1 MADMS
6 VSGIASGINWDEMIT
21 KILNKA
27 KKPAL
32 VMVEKR
38 DTLSRKK
45 EYFEEFKIALQKLNS
60 ALSPLKLPST
70 YKAKGI
76 EIDRIDKSGSYKG
89 VLTATVNA
97 DAEVNVH
104 DLEVLKLAKSQVQRS
119 NSFSGTLG
127 AGGVF
132 SGPLNGL
139 NQSAFWIGIG
149 GRRLRIE
156 VHSDD
161 TLESLAKRI
170 NMTLKTQKPPFGVT
184 ASVVDKKLIL
194 KSDATGLGEDTR
206 KVSMT
211 RSSKAYDLLGD
222 TYIDPRALKDLVVKS
237 KKGDK
242 TWKRGVDFDIVAGNR
257 IRWRD
262 YEPQTVPA
270 GATYQVKYKAKSGDV
285 YTTGGATYGPSDIV
299 RGKGN
304 VDKDALPF
312 TPQVP
317 TNTSIKDK
325 NGVTYQYGTDFKI
338 EGKSVKWLGT
348 NRPDEGVA
356 YKVTYEP
363 AANEE
368 FTLNVK
374 RGVDDEITMGTTTY
388 EDFAKGKSVIKQG
401 DRTYVQGED
410 FDIVSDGG
418 SPAKAV
424 VRWRPEAAW
433 GAPGPG
439 TPYNLELT
447 KSDGTTQNFNVTR
460 TDKDKLTMSE
470 WGFTTATGTIEPT
483 ATYVYQDPPT
493 TFGTGTFSPSTI
505 SSTQTF
511 TLTWTQPSTPPV
523 PRTDPPGNGTGS
535 KPITPRYGDEY
546 TVEYKHEKNTF
557 TLSDDGTGILGALGL
572 DRKDEAHYTAAEDA
586 EMILNGEKVTRS
598 SNKIGPEYKNELLK
612 GVTMELKGLGHVS
625 MDISHDL
632 EASVKAIQA
641 FTEAYNDVMKWINVK
656 SSEKAVDETKKATL
670 PSNDFRMKWGLLFGN
685 SLLREAKGRMRRSVT
700 QTFSHTFKQR
710 KSRDPIYGTMEQ
722 NGLKGQSSLRITVG
736 ARTAEITVRPED
748 TLESIA
754 ARINDTS
761 QKGEASALH
770 YDPDGRK
777 YPTPF
782 AKASVSDGK
791 LVIDAGTDRQVQVS
805 GTPVLKALGMDYTY
819 TGLYQMGLKTTST
832 DHGKS
837 GELEFNSRDYMKAMT
852 KNSEEATDVMLAF
865 AKDMQTFADGM
876 LRSSAASGDSGK
888 GAAKGAVVRAI
899 DGIDTEI
906 KSINKYLNTFEQRL
920 QKKKET
926 LFKRFSEA
934 ERNLSKLMQQASWL
948 NNVTA
953 QLQGAGKSQQ

>member
-76 EIDRIDKSGSYKG
+76 EIERIDKSGSYKG

-119 NSFSGTLG
+119 NAFSDKISG
-127 AGGVF
+127 AFTGAL
-132 SGPLNGL
+132 SGA
-139 NQSAFWIGIG
+139 SEAHFWISIG

-156 VHSDD
+156 VHSED

-170 NMTLKTQKPPFGVT
+170 NTTLKTQRPPFGVT

-222 TYIDPRALKDLVVKS
+222 MYIDPGSLKDLVVKS
-237 KKGDK
+237 KDGKK
-242 TWKRGVDFDIVAGNR
+242 TWKRGVDFDITAGNQ

-262 YEPQTVPA
+262 YEPQTAPA

-348 NRPDEGVA
+348 NRPEEGVA

-374 RGVDDEITMGTTTY
+374 RGVEDEVTMGTTTY
-388 EDFAKGKSVIKQG
+388 EDFARGKSVIKQG
-401 DRTYVQGED
+401 GRTYVQGED
-410 FDIVSDGG
+410 FDVVSDGG

-424 VRWRPEAAW
+424 VRWRPEAGW
-433 GAPGPG
+433 NAPGPG
-439 TPYNLELT
+439 TTYDLELT
-447 KSDGTTQNFNVTR
+447 KADGTTQTFSVTR
-460 TDKDKLTMSE
+460 ANEDKLTMKE
-470 WGFTTATGTIEPT
+470 WGFTKATGTIDPT

-523 PRTDPPGNGTGS
+523 PRTDPPGNGAGS
-535 KPITPRYGDEY
+535 KLITPRSGDEY

-722 NGLKGQSSLRITVG
+722 NGLKGQSTLRITVG
-736 ARTAEITVRPED
+736 ARTADITINPED

-791 LVIDAGTDRQVQVS
+791 LVIDAGTERPVQVS

>member
-38 DTLSRKK
+38 DKLTRKK

-60 ALSPLKLPST
+60 TLSSLKLAST

-76 EIDRIDKSGSYKG
+76 EIERIDKSGSYKG
-89 VLTATVNA
+89 VLTATVNS

-119 NSFSGTLG
+119 NAFSDKISG
-127 AGGVF
+127 AFTGAL
-132 SGPLNGL
+132 SGA
-139 NQSAFWIGIG
+139 SEAHFWISIG

-156 VHSDD
+156 VHSND

-170 NMTLKTQKPPFGVT
+170 NTTLKTQKPPFGVT

-206 KVSMT
+206 KVSVT
-211 RSSKAYDLLGD
+211 RSGNVYDPLGD
-222 TYIDPRALKDLVVKS
+222 MYIDPKSLKDMVVKS
-237 KKGDK
+237 KKGNK
-242 TWKRGVDFDIVAGNR
+242 TWKLGVDFDIVAGNQ

-262 YEPQTVPA
+262 YEPQTAPA
-270 GATYQVKYKAKSGDV
+270 GATYQVKYKAAVGDE

-299 RGKGN
+299 RGKGD

-312 TPQVP
+312 TPQATLST
-317 TNTSIKDK
+317 TNISIKDK
-325 NGVTYQYGTDFKI
+325 NNVTYQYGTDFKI

-356 YKVTYEP
+356 YKVTYKP
-363 AANEE
+363 NANEE

-374 RGVDDEITMGTTTY
+374 RGVDDEVTGSAY
-388 EDFAKGKSVIKQG
+388 ADFAKGKSVIKQG
-401 DRTYVQGED
+401 GRTYVQGED

-424 VRWRPEAAW
+424 VRWRPEVAW
-433 GAPGPG
+433 SAPGPG

-447 KSDGTTQNFNVTR
+447 KADGTTQTFNVTR
-460 TDKDKLTMSE
+460 TGKDTLTMSE
-470 WGFTTATGTIEPT
+470 WGFTTATGTIDPT
-483 ATYVYQDPPT
+483 ATYAYQNPPT
-493 TFGTGTFSPSTI
+493 TFGAGAFSVSGSGGTFD
-505 SSTQTF
+505 
-511 TLTWTQPSTPPV
+511 LTWTQPSTPPV
-523 PRTDPPGNGTGS
+523 PRD
-535 KPITPRYGDEY
+535 TPKYGDEY

-557 TLSDDGTGILGALGL
+557 TLSDDGSGILSALGL

-598 SNKIGPEYKNELLK
+598 SNKIGPETKNELIK
-612 GVTMELKGLGHVS
+612 GVTLELKGRGHVS
-625 MDISHDL
+625 LDISHDL

-670 PSNDFRMKWGLLFGN
+670 PSDDFRRKWGLLFGN
-685 SLLREAKGRMRRSVT
+685 SLLREAKGRMRRTVT
-700 QTFSHTFKQR
+700 QTFNHTFKQR

-722 NGLKGQSSLRITVG
+722 NGLKGQSTLRITVG
-736 ARTAEITVRPED
+736 ARVAEITINPED

-754 ARINDTS
+754 AKINDTS
-761 QKGEASALH
+761 EKGEASALH
-770 YDPDGRK
+770 YDSDGRK

-791 LVIDAGTDRQVQVS
+791 LVIDAGTERQVQVS
-805 GTPVLKALGMDYTY
+805 GAPALKALGMDYTY
-819 TGLYQMGLKTTST
+819 TGLYQMGFKTTSR

-837 GELEFNSRDYMKAMT
+837 GELEFSSRDYMKAMK

-865 AKDMQTFADGM
+865 AKDMQKFADGM
-876 LRSSAASGDSGK
+876 LRSSAGSGNSGR
-888 GAAKGAVVRAI
+888 GAVKGAVVQEI
-899 DGIDTEI
+899 DGINTEI
-906 KSINKYLNTFEQRL
+906 KSINKYLSTFEQRL

-926 LFKRFSEA
+926 LFRRFSEA

-948 NNVTA
+948 NSVTA
-953 QLQGAGKSQQ
+953 QLDAAAKK

>member
-60 ALSPLKLPST
+60 TLSPLKLPST

-76 EIDRIDKSGSYKG
+76 EIERIDKSGSYKG

-119 NSFSGTLG
+119 NAFSDKLSG
-127 AGGVF
+127 AFTGAL
-132 SGPLNGL
+132 SGA
-139 NQSAFWIGIG
+139 SEAHFWISIG
-149 GRRLRIE
+149 GRRLRIK

-170 NMTLKTQKPPFGVT
+170 NTTLKTQKPPFGVT

-211 RSSKAYDLLGD
+211 RSSNAYDLLGD
-222 TYIDPRALKDLVVKS
+222 MYIDPRALKDVVVKS
-237 KKGDK
+237 KDGKK
-242 TWKRGVDFDIVAGNR
+242 TWKRGVDFDIAAGNQ

-262 YEPQTVPA
+262 YEPQTAPA
-270 GATYQVKYKAKSGDV
+270 GATYQVKYKAGASDV

-299 RGKGN
+299 RGKGD

-312 TPQVP
+312 APQATLTT
-317 TNTSIKDK
+317 TNISIEDK
-325 NGVTYQYGTDFKI
+325 NGVSYQYGTDFKI
-338 EGKSVKWLGT
+338 DGKSVKWLGT

-356 YKVTYEP
+356 YKVTYKP
-363 AANEE
+363 TLNEE

-374 RGVDDEITMGTTTY
+374 RAAEDEVAMGTTTY
-388 EDFAKGKSVIKQG
+388 EDFARGKSVIKQG

-410 FDIVSDGG
+410 FDIVNGGG

-433 GAPGPG
+433 SAPAPSSS
-439 TPYNLELT
+439 YSLELT
-447 KSDGTTQNFNVTR
+447 KADGTTQNFSVTR
-460 TDKDKLTMSE
+460 TGKDTLTMSE
-470 WGFTTATGTIEPT
+470 WGFTTANGTIDPT
-483 ATYVYQDPPT
+483 ATYTYQNPPT
-493 TFGTGTFSPSTI
+493 NFGTGAFSVSGSGGTFD
-505 SSTQTF
+505 
-511 TLTWTQPSTPPV
+511 LTWTQPSTPPV
-523 PRTDPPGNGTGS
+523 PRTDPPGNGAGS
-535 KPITPRYGDEY
+535 KPITPRSGDEY

-557 TLSDDGTGILGALGL
+557 TLSDDGTGILSALGL

-670 PSNDFRMKWGLLFGN
+670 PENDFRMKWGLLFGN

-700 QTFSHTFKQR
+700 QTFTHTFKQR

-722 NGLKGQSSLRITVG
+722 NGLKGQSTLRITVG
-736 ARTAEITVRPED
+736 ARTADITINPED

-761 QKGEASALH
+761 EKGEASALH

-791 LVIDAGTDRQVQVS
+791 LVIDAGTERPVQVS
-805 GTPVLKALGMDYTY
+805 GAPVLKALGMNYTY
-819 TGLYQMGLKTTST
+819 TGLYQMGFKTTST

-837 GELEFNSRDYMKAMT
+837 GELEFSSKDYMKAMT
-852 KNSEEATDVMLAF
+852 RNAEEATDVMLAF
-865 AKDMQTFADGM
+865 AKDMQTFTDGM

-906 KSINKYLNTFEQRL
+906 KSINKYLKTFEQRL

-926 LFKRFSEA
+926 LFKQFSEA

-948 NNVTA
+948 NSVTA
-953 QLQGAGKSQQ
+953 QLQGAGKNQQ

>member
-76 EIDRIDKSGSYKG
+76 EIERIDKSGSYKG

-119 NSFSGTLG
+119 N
-127 AGGVF
+127 VF
-132 SGPLNGL
+132 SDKLSGAFTGVLSGA
-139 NQSAFWIGIG
+139 SETYFWISIG
-149 GRRLRIE
+149 GRRLRIK

-170 NMTLKTQKPPFGVT
+170 NTTLKTQRPPFGVT

-222 TYIDPRALKDLVVKS
+222 MYIDPKSLKDMVVKS
-237 KKGDK
+237 KKGNK
-242 TWKRGVDFDIVAGNR
+242 TWKLGVDFDIVAGNQ

-338 EGKSVKWLGT
+338 EGKSVKWLGP

-356 YKVTYEP
+356 YKVTYKP

-374 RGVDDEITMGTTTY
+374 RGAEDKVTGSAY
-388 EDFAKGKSVIKQG
+388 ADFAKGKSVIKQG

-447 KSDGTTQNFNVTR
+447 KADGTTQTFNVTR

-470 WGFTTATGTIEPT
+470 CWNNF
-483 ATYVYQDPPT
+483 
-493 TFGTGTFSPSTI
+493 
-505 SSTQTF
+505 
-511 TLTWTQPSTPPV
+511 
-523 PRTDPPGNGTGS
+523 
-535 KPITPRYGDEY
+535 
-546 TVEYKHEKNTF
+546 
-557 TLSDDGTGILGALGL
+557 
-572 DRKDEAHYTAAEDA
+572 
-586 EMILNGEKVTRS
+586 
-598 SNKIGPEYKNELLK
+598 
-612 GVTMELKGLGHVS
+612 
-625 MDISHDL
+625 
-632 EASVKAIQA
+632 
-641 FTEAYNDVMKWINVK
+641 
-656 SSEKAVDETKKATL
+656 KK
-670 PSNDFRMKWGLLFGN
+670 
-685 SLLREAKGRMRRSVT
+685 
-700 QTFSHTFKQR
+700 
-710 KSRDPIYGTMEQ
+710 
-722 NGLKGQSSLRITVG
+722 
-736 ARTAEITVRPED
+736 
-748 TLESIA
+748 
-754 ARINDTS
+754 
-761 QKGEASALH
+761 
-770 YDPDGRK
+770 
-777 YPTPF
+777 
-782 AKASVSDGK
+782 
-791 LVIDAGTDRQVQVS
+791 
-805 GTPVLKALGMDYTY
+805 
-819 TGLYQMGLKTTST
+819 
-832 DHGKS
+832 
-837 GELEFNSRDYMKAMT
+837 
-852 KNSEEATDVMLAF
+852 
-865 AKDMQTFADGM
+865 
-876 LRSSAASGDSGK
+876 
-888 GAAKGAVVRAI
+888 
-899 DGIDTEI
+899 
-906 KSINKYLNTFEQRL
+906 
-920 QKKKET
+920 
-926 LFKRFSEA
+926 
-934 ERNLSKLMQQASWL
+934 
-948 NNVTA
+948 
-953 QLQGAGKSQQ
+953 

>member
-38 DTLSRKK
+38 DTLGRKK

-60 ALSPLKLPST
+60 ALSPLKLSST

-76 EIDRIDKSGSYKG
+76 EIERIDKSGSYKG

-119 NSFSGTLG
+119 NAFSDKLSG
-127 AGGVF
+127 AFTGVL
-132 SGPLNGL
+132 SGA
-139 NQSAFWIGIG
+139 SETYFWISIG

-156 VHSDD
+156 VHSED

-170 NMTLKTQKPPFGVT
+170 NTTLKTQRPPFGVT

-222 TYIDPRALKDLVVKS
+222 MYIDPRALKDLVVKS
-237 KKGDK
+237 KDGKK
-242 TWKRGVDFDIVAGNR
+242 TWKRGVDFDITAGNQ

-262 YEPQTVPA
+262 YEPQTAPA

-312 TPQVP
+312 TPQATLST
-317 TNTSIKDK
+317 TNISIEDK
-325 NGVTYQYGTDFKI
+325 NGVSYQYGTDFKI

-356 YKVTYEP
+356 YKVTYKP

-374 RGVDDEITMGTTTY
+374 RGVEDKIAMGTTTY

-401 DRTYVQGED
+401 GRTYVQGED
-410 FDIVSDGG
+410 FDVVSDGG

-424 VRWRPEAAW
+424 VRWRPEAGW
-433 GAPGPG
+433 NAPGPG
-439 TPYNLELT
+439 TTYDLELT
-447 KSDGTTQNFNVTR
+447 KADGTTQTFSVTR
-460 TDKDKLTMSE
+460 ANEDKLTMKE
-470 WGFTTATGTIEPT
+470 WGFTTATGTIDPT

-523 PRTDPPGNGTGS
+523 PRMKDG
-535 KPITPRYGDEY
+535 KPITPRSGDEY

-557 TLSDDGTGILGALGL
+557 TLSDDGTGILSALGL

-612 GVTMELKGLGHVS
+612 GVTMELKGRGHVS

-670 PSNDFRMKWGLLFGN
+670 PANDFRMKWGLLFGN

-722 NGLKGQSSLRITVG
+722 NGLKGQSTLRITVG

-761 QKGEASALH
+761 EKGEASALH

-791 LVIDAGTDRQVQVS
+791 LVIDAGTERPVQVS
-805 GTPVLKALGMDYTY
+805 GAPVLKALGMNYTY
-819 TGLYQMGLKTTST
+819 TGLYQMGFKTTSR

-837 GELEFNSRDYMKAMT
+837 GELEFSSKDYMKAMT
-852 KNSEEATDVMLAF
+852 KNAEEATDVMLAF

-876 LRSSAASGDSGK
+876 LRSSAASGGSGK

-906 KSINKYLNTFEQRL
+906 KSINKYLKTFEQRL

-953 QLQGAGKSQQ
+953 QLQGAGKNQQ

>member
-6 VSGIASGINWDEMIT
+6 VSGIASGINWDEMIA
-21 KILNKA
+21 KILDKA

-38 DTLSRKK
+38 DKLTRKQ
-45 EYFEEFKIALQKLNS
+45 EYFEEFQIALQKLNS

-70 YKAKGI
+70 YKAKGLEI
-76 EIDRIDKSGSYKG
+76 ERVDKSGSYKG
-89 VLTATVNA
+89 VLTATANA

-119 NSFSGTLG
+119 NAFTDKLSGAFTG
-127 AGGVF
+127 AL
-132 SGPLNGL
+132 SGA
-139 NQSAFWIGIG
+139 SEAHFWIGIG

-156 VHSDD
+156 VRSDD

-170 NMTLKTQKPPFGVT
+170 NTALKTQRPPFGVT
-184 ASVVDKKLIL
+184 ASVVDNKLIL
-194 KSDATGLGEDTR
+194 KSDATGLGKDTQ
-206 KVSMT
+206 KAAMT
-211 RSSKAYDLLGD
+211 RSGNAYDLLENMH
-222 TYIDPRALKDLVVKS
+222 IDSGSLKSGDLVVKS
-237 KKGDK
+237 KKGDR
-242 TWKRGVDFDIVAGNR
+242 TWKQGVDFDVVAGNQ

-270 GATYQVKYKAKSGDV
+270 GETYQVKYKAESGDV

-299 RGKGN
+299 RGKGD

-312 TPQVP
+312 TPRAALST
-317 TNTSIKDK
+317 TNISVQDR
-325 NGVTYQYGTDFKI
+325 NGVTYQYGTDFTI
-338 EGKSVKWLGT
+338 EGKSVKWLGMS
-348 NRPDEGVA
+348 RPGEGVA
-356 YKVTYEP
+356 YKVTYKP
-363 AANEE
+363 DANEE

-374 RGVDDEITMGTTTY
+374 RGA
-388 EDFAKGKSVIKQG
+388 EDVTGAAYADFVGGKSVIKQG
-401 DRTYVQGED
+401 GRTYVQSED

-439 TPYNLELT
+439 TNYDLELT
-447 KSDGTTQNFNVTR
+447 KADGTTQTFSNVERGKSDT
-460 TDKDKLTMSE
+460 LTLSE
-470 WGFTTATGTIEPT
+470 WGFTTAGGTISPT
-483 ATYVYQDPPT
+483 AAYVYQDPPT
-493 TFGTGTFSPSTI
+493 TFGAGSFGASANTGGK
-505 SSTQTF
+505 F

-523 PRTDPPGNGTGS
+523 PRMKDG
-535 KPITPRYGDEY
+535 KQITPGYGDEY
-546 TVEYKHEKNTF
+546 TVEYAHAKNTF
-557 TLSDDGTGILGALGL
+557 TLSDDGTGILSALGL
-572 DRKDEAHYTAAEDA
+572 DLKDEAHYTAAEDA

-598 SNKIGPEYKNELLK
+598 SNKIGPEYKNELIK
-612 GVTMELKGLGHVS
+612 GVTMELKGVGHVS

-670 PSNDFRMKWGLLFGN
+670 PANDFRMKWGLLFGN
-685 SLLREAKGRMRRSVT
+685 SLLRDAKSRMRRSVT
-700 QTFSHTFKQR
+700 QTYTHTFKQR

-722 NGLKGQSSLRITVG
+722 NGLKGQSTLRVTVG
-736 ARTAEITVRPED
+736 ARTADITVNPED

-761 QKGEASALH
+761 GSGEASALH

-791 LVIDAGTDRQVQVS
+791 LVIDAGTDRPVQVS
-805 GTPVLKALGMDYTY
+805 GTPALKALGMDYTY
-819 TGLYQMGLKTTST
+819 TGLYQMGFKTTST
-832 DHGKS
+832 DFGKS
-837 GELEFNSRDYMKAMT
+837 GELEFGSRDFMKAMT

-888 GAAKGAVVRAI
+888 GAAKGAVVREI
-899 DGIDTEI
+899 DGIKTEVN
-906 KSINKYLNTFEQRL
+906 SINKYLNTFEQRL

-926 LFKRFSEA
+926 LFKRFSDA

-948 NNVTA
+948 NSVTA
-953 QLQGAGKSQQ
+953 QLQGAGRNQQ

>member
-38 DTLSRKK
+38 DTLGRKK

-60 ALSPLKLPST
+60 ALSPLKLSST

-76 EIDRIDKSGSYKG
+76 EIERIDKSGSYKG

-119 NSFSGTLG
+119 NAFSDKLSG
-127 AGGVF
+127 AFTGVL
-132 SGPLNGL
+132 SGA
-139 NQSAFWIGIG
+139 SETYFWISIG

-156 VHSDD
+156 VHSED

-170 NMTLKTQKPPFGVT
+170 NTTLKTQRPPFGVT

-222 TYIDPRALKDLVVKS
+222 MYIDPRALKDLVVKS
-237 KKGDK
+237 KDGKK
-242 TWKRGVDFDIVAGNR
+242 TWKRGVDFDIVAGNQ

-262 YEPQTVPA
+262 YEPQTAPA

-312 TPQVP
+312 TPQATLST
-317 TNTSIKDK
+317 TNISIEDK
-325 NGVTYQYGTDFKI
+325 NGVSYQYGTDFKI

-348 NRPDEGVA
+348 NRPEEGVA
-356 YKVTYEP
+356 YKITYKP
-363 AANEE
+363 ADDEE

-374 RGVDDEITMGTTTY
+374 RGAEDKVTGSAY
-388 EDFAKGKSVIKQG
+388 ADFARGKSVIKQG
-401 DRTYVQGED
+401 GRTYVQGED
-410 FDIVSDGG
+410 FDVVSDGG

-424 VRWRPEAAW
+424 VRWRPEAGW
-433 GAPGPG
+433 NAPGPG
-439 TPYNLELT
+439 TTYDLELT
-447 KSDGTTQNFNVTR
+447 KADGTTQTFSVTR
-460 TDKDKLTMSE
+460 ANEDKLTMRE
-470 WGFTTATGTIEPT
+470 WGFTTATGTIDPT

-493 TFGTGTFSPSTI
+493 TFGGGTFAPSANTGGK
-505 SSTQTF
+505 F

-523 PRTDPPGNGTGS
+523 PRMKDG
-535 KPITPRYGDEY
+535 KPITPRSGDEY

-557 TLSDDGTGILGALGL
+557 TLSDDGTGILSALGL

-612 GVTMELKGLGHVS
+612 GVTMELKGRGHVS

-670 PSNDFRMKWGLLFGN
+670 PANDFRMKWGLLFGN

-722 NGLKGQSSLRITVG
+722 NGLKGQSTLRITVG

-761 QKGEASALH
+761 EKGEASALH

-791 LVIDAGTDRQVQVS
+791 LVIDAGTERPVQVS
-805 GTPVLKALGMDYTY
+805 GAPVLKALGMNYTY
-819 TGLYQMGLKTTST
+819 TGLYQMGFKTTSR

-837 GELEFNSRDYMKAMT
+837 GELEFSSKDYMKAMT
-852 KNSEEATDVMLAF
+852 KNAEEATDVMLAF

-876 LRSSAASGDSGK
+876 LRSSAASGGSGK

-906 KSINKYLNTFEQRL
+906 KSINKYLKTFEQRL

-953 QLQGAGKSQQ
+953 QLQGAGKNQQ

>member
-38 DTLSRKK
+38 DTLGRKK

-60 ALSPLKLPST
+60 TLSPLKLPST

-76 EIDRIDKSGSYKG
+76 EIERIDKSGSYKG

-119 NSFSGTLG
+119 NAFSDKISGAFTGTLSG
-127 AGGVF
+127 A
-132 SGPLNGL
+132 SE
-139 NQSAFWIGIG
+139 AHFWISIG

-170 NMTLKTQKPPFGVT
+170 NTTLKTQKPPFGVT

-222 TYIDPRALKDLVVKS
+222 MYIDPRALKDLVVKS
-237 KKGDK
+237 KDGKK
-242 TWKRGVDFDIVAGNR
+242 TWKRGVDFDIVAGNQ

-262 YEPQTVPA
+262 YEPQTAPA
-270 GATYQVKYKAKSGDV
+270 GATYQVKYKAAAGDV

-325 NGVTYQYGTDFKI
+325 NGVSYQYGTDFKI
-338 EGKSVKWLGT
+338 EGKSVKWLGP
-348 NRPDEGVA
+348 NRPEEGVA
-356 YKVTYEP
+356 YKVTYNP
-363 AANEE
+363 VDDEE

-374 RGVDDEITMGTTTY
+374 RGAEDEVTGSAY
-388 EDFAKGKSVIKQG
+388 ADFVGGKSVIKQG
-401 DRTYVQGED
+401 GRTYVQGED
-410 FDIVSDGG
+410 FDVVSDGG

-424 VRWRPEAAW
+424 VRWRPEAGW
-433 GAPGPG
+433 NAPGPG
-439 TPYNLELT
+439 TTYDLELT
-447 KSDGTTQNFNVTR
+447 KADGTTQTFSVTR
-460 TDKDKLTMSE
+460 ANEDKLTMKE
-470 WGFTTATGTIEPT
+470 WGFTMATGTIDPT

-493 TFGTGTFSPSTI
+493 TFGAGTFSVSKI
-505 SSTQTF
+505 GDVFHLS
-511 TLTWTQPSTPPV
+511 WAQPSTPPV
-523 PRTDPPGNGTGS
+523 LRMKDG
-535 KPITPRYGDEY
+535 KPITPRSGDEY

-557 TLSDDGTGILGALGL
+557 TLSDDGTGILSALGL

-670 PSNDFRMKWGLLFGN
+670 PENDFRMKWGLLFGN

-700 QTFSHTFKQR
+700 QTFTHTFKQR

-722 NGLKGQSSLRITVG
+722 NGLKGQSTLRITVG
-736 ARTAEITVRPED
+736 ARTADITINPED

-761 QKGEASALH
+761 EKGEASALH

-791 LVIDAGTDRQVQVS
+791 LVIDAGTERPVQVS
-805 GTPVLKALGMDYTY
+805 GAPVLKALGMNYTY
-819 TGLYQMGLKTTST
+819 TGLYQMGFKTTST

-852 KNSEEATDVMLAF
+852 RNAEEATDVMLAF
-865 AKDMQTFADGM
+865 AKDMQTFTDGM

-906 KSINKYLNTFEQRL
+906 KSINKYLKTFEQRL

-948 NNVTA
+948 NSVTA
-953 QLQGAGKSQQ
+953 QLQGAGKNQQ

>member
-76 EIDRIDKSGSYKG
+76 EIERIDKSGSYKG

-119 NSFSGTLG
+119 NAFSDKISGAFTGTLSG
-127 AGGVF
+127 A
-132 SGPLNGL
+132 SE
-139 NQSAFWIGIG
+139 AHFWISIG

-170 NMTLKTQKPPFGVT
+170 NTTLKTQRPPFGVT

-222 TYIDPRALKDLVVKS
+222 MYIDPRALKDLVVKS
-237 KKGDK
+237 KDGKK
-242 TWKRGVDFDIVAGNR
+242 TWKRGVDFDITAGNQ

-262 YEPQTVPA
+262 YEPQTAPA

-285 YTTGGATYGPSDIV
+285 YTTGGAAYGPSDIV

-348 NRPDEGVA
+348 NRPEEGVA
-356 YKVTYEP
+356 YKITYNP
-363 AANEE
+363 VDDEE

-374 RGVDDEITMGTTTY
+374 RGVEDEVTMGTTTY
-388 EDFAKGKSVIKQG
+388 EDFARGKSVIKQG
-401 DRTYVQGED
+401 GRTYVQGED
-410 FDIVSDGG
+410 FDVVSDGG

-424 VRWRPEAAW
+424 VRWRPEAGW
-433 GAPGPG
+433 NAPGPG
-439 TPYNLELT
+439 TTYDLELT
-447 KSDGTTQNFNVTR
+447 KADGTTQTFSVTR
-460 TDKDKLTMSE
+460 ANEDKLTMKE
-470 WGFTTATGTIEPT
+470 WGFTTATGTIDPT

-511 TLTWTQPSTPPV
+511 TLTWTQPSAPPV
-523 PRTDPPGNGTGS
+523 PRMKDG
-535 KPITPRYGDEY
+535 KPITPRSGDEY

-557 TLSDDGTGILGALGL
+557 TLSDDGTGILSALGL
-572 DRKDEAHYTAAEDA
+572 DLKDEAHYTAAEDA

-761 QKGEASALH
+761 EKGEASALH

-791 LVIDAGTDRQVQVS
+791 LVIDAGTERPVQVS
-805 GTPVLKALGMDYTY
+805 GAPVLKALGMDYTY
-819 TGLYQMGLKTTST
+819 TGLYQMGFKTTSR

-837 GELEFNSRDYMKAMT
+837 GELEFSSKDYMKAMT
-852 KNSEEATDVMLAF
+852 KNAEEATDVMLAF

>member
-6 VSGIASGINWDEMIT
+6 VSGIASGINWDEMIA
-21 KILNKA
+21 KILDKA

-38 DTLSRKK
+38 DKLTRKQ
-45 EYFEEFKIALQKLNS
+45 EYFEEFQIALQKLNS

-70 YKAKGI
+70 YKAKGLEI
-76 EIDRIDKSGSYKG
+76 ERVDKSGSYKG
-89 VLTATVNA
+89 VLTATANA

-119 NSFSGTLG
+119 NAFTDKLSGAFTG
-127 AGGVF
+127 AL
-132 SGPLNGL
+132 SGA
-139 NQSAFWIGIG
+139 SEAHFWIGIG

-156 VHSDD
+156 VRSDD

-170 NMTLKTQKPPFGVT
+170 NTALKTQRPPFGVT
-184 ASVVDKKLIL
+184 ASVVDNKLIL
-194 KSDATGLGEDTR
+194 KSDATGLGKDTQ
-206 KVSMT
+206 KAAMT
-211 RSSKAYDLLGD
+211 RSGNAYDLLENMH
-222 TYIDPRALKDLVVKS
+222 IDSGSLKSGDLVVKS
-237 KKGDK
+237 KKGDR
-242 TWKRGVDFDIVAGNR
+242 TWKQGVDFDVVAGNQ

-270 GATYQVKYKAKSGDV
+270 GETYQVKYKAKSGDV

-299 RGKGN
+299 RGKGD

-312 TPQVP
+312 TPRAVLST
-317 TNTSIKDK
+317 TNISVQDR
-325 NGVTYQYGTDFKI
+325 NGVTYQYGTDFTI
-338 EGKSVKWLGT
+338 EGKSVKWLGM
-348 NRPDEGVA
+348 NRPGEGVA
-356 YKVTYEP
+356 YKVTYKP
-363 AANEE
+363 ATNEE

-374 RGVDDEITMGTTTY
+374 RGA
-388 EDFAKGKSVIKQG
+388 EDVTGSAYADFVGGKSVIKQG
-401 DRTYVQGED
+401 GRTYVQGED

-439 TPYNLELT
+439 TNYDLELT
-447 KSDGTTQNFNVTR
+447 KADGTTQTFSNVERGKSDT
-460 TDKDKLTMSE
+460 LTMSE
-470 WGFTTATGTIEPT
+470 WGFTTAGGTIDPT
-483 ATYVYQDPPT
+483 AAYVYQAPPT
-493 TFGTGTFSPSTI
+493 AFGASANTGGK
-505 SSTQTF
+505 F

-523 PRTDPPGNGTGS
+523 PRMKDG
-535 KPITPRYGDEY
+535 KQITPGYGDEY
-546 TVEYKHEKNTF
+546 TVEYAHAKNTF
-557 TLSDDGTGILGALGL
+557 TLSDDGTGILSALGL
-572 DRKDEAHYTAAEDA
+572 DLKDEAHYTAAEDA

-598 SNKIGPEYKNELLK
+598 SNKIGPEYKNELIK
-612 GVTMELKGLGHVS
+612 GVTMELKGVGHVS

-685 SLLREAKGRMRRSVT
+685 SLLRDAKSRMRRSVT
-700 QTFSHTFKQR
+700 QTYTHTFKQR

-722 NGLKGQSSLRITVG
+722 NGLKGQSTLRVTVG
-736 ARTAEITVRPED
+736 ARTADITVNPED
-748 TLESIA
+748 TLEFIA

-761 QKGEASALH
+761 GSGEASALH

-791 LVIDAGTDRQVQVS
+791 LVIDAGTDRPVQVS
-805 GTPVLKALGMDYTY
+805 GTSALKALGMDYTY
-819 TGLYQMGLKTTST
+819 TGLYQMGFKTTST
-832 DHGKS
+832 DFGKS
-837 GELEFNSRDYMKAMT
+837 GELEFSSRDFMKAMT

-888 GAAKGAVVRAI
+888 GAAKGAVVREI
-899 DGIDTEI
+899 DGIKTEVN
-906 KSINKYLNTFEQRL
+906 SINKYLNTFEQRL

-926 LFKRFSEA
+926 LFKRFSDA

-948 NNVTA
+948 NSVTA
-953 QLQGAGKSQQ
+953 QLQGAGRNQQ

>member
-6 VSGIASGINWDEMIT
+6 VSGIASGINWDEMIA
-21 KILNKA
+21 KILDKA

-38 DTLSRKK
+38 DKLTRKQ
-45 EYFEEFKIALQKLNS
+45 EYFEEFQIALQKLNS

-70 YKAKGI
+70 YKAKGLEI
-76 EIDRIDKSGSYKG
+76 ERIDKSGSYKG
-89 VLTATVNA
+89 VLTATANA

-119 NSFSGTLG
+119 NNFTDKLSGAFTG
-127 AGGVF
+127 AL
-132 SGPLNGL
+132 SGA
-139 NQSAFWIGIG
+139 SEAHFWIGIG

-156 VHSDD
+156 VRSDD

-170 NMTLKTQKPPFGVT
+170 NTALKTQRPPFGVT
-184 ASVVDKKLIL
+184 ASVVDNKLIL
-194 KSDATGLGEDTR
+194 KSDATGLGKDTQ
-206 KVSMT
+206 KAAMT
-211 RSSKAYDLLGD
+211 RSGNAYDLLENMH
-222 TYIDPRALKDLVVKS
+222 IDSGSLKSGDLVVKS
-237 KKGDK
+237 KKGDR
-242 TWKRGVDFDIVAGNR
+242 TWKQGVDFDVVAGNQ

-270 GATYQVKYKAKSGDV
+270 GETYQVKYKAAAGDV

-299 RGKGN
+299 RGKGD

-312 TPQVP
+312 APRAALST
-317 TNTSIKDK
+317 TNISVQDR
-325 NGVTYQYGTDFKI
+325 NGVTYQYGTDFTI
-338 EGKSVKWLGT
+338 EGKSVKWLGM
-348 NRPDEGVA
+348 NRPGEGVA
-356 YKVTYEP
+356 YKVTYKP
-363 AANEE
+363 VANEE

-374 RGVDDEITMGTTTY
+374 RGA
-388 EDFAKGKSVIKQG
+388 EDVTGADYADFVGGKSVIKQG
-401 DRTYVQGED
+401 GRTYVQGED

-433 GAPGPG
+433 GAPAPG
-439 TPYNLELT
+439 TNYDLELT
-447 KSDGTTQNFNVTR
+447 KADGTTQTFSNVERGKSDT
-460 TDKDKLTMSE
+460 LTMSE
-470 WGFTTATGTIEPT
+470 WGFTTAGGTIDPT
-483 ATYVYQDPPT
+483 AAYVYQAPPT
-493 TFGTGTFSPSTI
+493 AFGGGTFVPSANTGGK
-505 SSTQTF
+505 F
-511 TLTWTQPSTPPV
+511 TLTWTQPATPPV
-523 PRTDPPGNGTGS
+523 LRMKDG
-535 KPITPRYGDEY
+535 KQITPGYGDEY
-546 TVEYKHEKNTF
+546 TVEYAHAKNTF
-557 TLSDDGTGILGALGL
+557 TLSDDGTGILSALGL
-572 DRKDEAHYTAAEDA
+572 DLKDEAHYTAAEDA

-598 SNKIGPEYKNELLK
+598 SNKIGPEYKNELIK
-612 GVTMELKGLGHVS
+612 GVTMELKGVGHVS

-670 PSNDFRMKWGLLFGN
+670 PANDFRMKWGLLFGN
-685 SLLREAKGRMRRSVT
+685 SLLRDAKSRMRRSVT
-700 QTFSHTFKQR
+700 QTYTHTFKQR

-722 NGLKGQSSLRITVG
+722 NGLKGQSTLRVTVG
-736 ARTAEITVRPED
+736 ARTADITVNPED

-761 QKGEASALH
+761 GSGEASALH

-791 LVIDAGTDRQVQVS
+791 LVIDAGTDRPVQVS
-805 GTPVLKALGMDYTY
+805 GTPALKALGMDYTY
-819 TGLYQMGLKTTST
+819 TGLYQMGFKTTST
-832 DHGKS
+832 DFGKS
-837 GELEFNSRDYMKAMT
+837 GELEFSSRDFMKAMT

-888 GAAKGAVVRAI
+888 GAAKGAVVREI
-899 DGIDTEI
+899 DGIKTEVN
-906 KSINKYLNTFEQRL
+906 SINKYLNTFEQRL

-926 LFKRFSEA
+926 LFKRFSDA

-948 NNVTA
+948 NSVTA
-953 QLQGAGKSQQ
+953 QLQGAGRNQQ

>member
-38 DTLSRKK
+38 DTLGRKK

-60 ALSPLKLPST
+60 TLSPLKLPST

-76 EIDRIDKSGSYKG
+76 EIERIDKSGSYKG

-119 NSFSGTLG
+119 NAFSDKLSG
-127 AGGVF
+127 AFTGAL
-132 SGPLNGL
+132 SGA
-139 NQSAFWIGIG
+139 SEAHFWISIG
-149 GRRLRIE
+149 GRRLRIK

-170 NMTLKTQKPPFGVT
+170 NTTLKTQKPPFGVT

-222 TYIDPRALKDLVVKS
+222 MYIDPGSLKDLVVKS
-237 KKGDK
+237 KDGKK
-242 TWKRGVDFDIVAGNR
+242 TWKRGVDFDITAGNQ

-262 YEPQTVPA
+262 YEPQTAPA

-348 NRPDEGVA
+348 NRPEEGVA

-374 RGVDDEITMGTTTY
+374 RGVEDEVTMGTTTY
-388 EDFAKGKSVIKQG
+388 EDFARGKSVIKQG
-401 DRTYVQGED
+401 GRTYVQGED
-410 FDIVSDGG
+410 FDVVSDGG

-424 VRWRPEAAW
+424 VRWRPEAGW
-433 GAPGPG
+433 NAPGPG
-439 TPYNLELT
+439 TTYDLELT
-447 KSDGTTQNFNVTR
+447 KADGTTQTFSVTR
-460 TDKDKLTMSE
+460 ANEDKLTMKE
-470 WGFTTATGTIEPT
+470 WGFTKATGTIDPT

-523 PRTDPPGNGTGS
+523 PRTDPPGNGAGS
-535 KPITPRYGDEY
+535 KLITPRSGDEY

-722 NGLKGQSSLRITVG
+722 NGLKGQSTLRITVG
-736 ARTAEITVRPED
+736 ARTADITVRPDD

-791 LVIDAGTDRQVQVS
+791 LVIDAGTERPVQVS

-837 GELEFNSRDYMKAMT
+837 GELEFSSRDYMKAMT

-876 LRSSAASGDSGK
+876 LRSSAASGGSGK

-906 KSINKYLNTFEQRL
+906 KSINKYLKTFEQRL

-926 LFKRFSEA
+926 LFKQFSEA

-948 NNVTA
+948 NSVTA
-953 QLQGAGKSQQ
+953 QLDAAAKK

>member
-38 DTLSRKK
+38 DTLGRKK

-60 ALSPLKLPST
+60 TLSPLKLPST

-76 EIDRIDKSGSYKG
+76 EIERIDKSGSYKG

-119 NSFSGTLG
+119 NAFSDKISGAFTGTLSG
-127 AGGVF
+127 A
-132 SGPLNGL
+132 SE
-139 NQSAFWIGIG
+139 AHFWISIG

-170 NMTLKTQKPPFGVT
+170 NTTLKTQRPPFGVT

-222 TYIDPRALKDLVVKS
+222 MYIDPRALKDLVVKS
-237 KKGDK
+237 KDGKK
-242 TWKRGVDFDIVAGNR
+242 TWKRGVDFDIVAGNQ

-270 GATYQVKYKAKSGDV
+270 GATYQVKYKAAAGDE

-348 NRPDEGVA
+348 NRPEEGVA
-356 YKVTYEP
+356 YKITYNP
-363 AANEE
+363 VDNEE

-374 RGVDDEITMGTTTY
+374 RGVEDEVTMGTATY

-401 DRTYVQGED
+401 GRTYVQGED
-410 FDIVSDGG
+410 FDVVSGG
-418 SPAKAV
+418 SSPAKAV
-424 VRWRPEAAW
+424 VRWRPEAGW
-433 GAPGPG
+433 SAPGPG
-439 TPYNLELT
+439 TSYNLELT
-447 KSDGTTQNFNVTR
+447 KADGTTQTFNVTR
-460 TDKDKLTMSE
+460 TDGDKLTMSE
-470 WGFTTATGTIEPT
+470 WGFTITTTPPVGTISPT
-483 ATYVYQDPPT
+483 ATYAYQDPPT
-493 TFGTGTFSPSTI
+493 AFGAGTFSVSKI
-505 SSTQTF
+505 GDVFHLS
-511 TLTWTQPSTPPV
+511 WAQPSTPPV
-523 PRTDPPGNGTGS
+523 PRMKDG
-535 KPITPRYGDEY
+535 KPITPRSGDEY

-557 TLSDDGTGILGALGL
+557 TLSDDGTGILRALGL
-572 DRKDEAHYTAAEDA
+572 DLKDEAHYTAAEDA

-641 FTEAYNDVMKWINVK
+641 FTTAYNDVMKWINVK

-736 ARTAEITVRPED
+736 ARTADITVRPDD

-791 LVIDAGTDRQVQVS
+791 LVIDAGTERPVQVS

-852 KNSEEATDVMLAF
+852 RNAEEATDVMLAF

-948 NNVTA
+948 NSVTA
-953 QLQGAGKSQQ
+953 QLDAAAKK

>member
-76 EIDRIDKSGSYKG
+76 EIERIDKSGSYKG

-119 NSFSGTLG
+119 NAFSDKISG
-127 AGGVF
+127 AFTGAL
-132 SGPLNGL
+132 SGA
-139 NQSAFWIGIG
+139 SEAHFWISIG

-156 VHSDD
+156 VHSED

-170 NMTLKTQKPPFGVT
+170 NTTLKTQRPPFGVT

-222 TYIDPRALKDLVVKS
+222 MYIDPRALKDLVVKS
-237 KKGDK
+237 KDGKK
-242 TWKRGVDFDIVAGNR
+242 TWKRGVDFDIVAGNQ

-262 YEPQTVPA
+262 YEPQTAPA

-348 NRPDEGVA
+348 NRPEEGVA
-356 YKVTYEP
+356 YKITYNP
-363 AANEE
+363 VDDEE

-374 RGVDDEITMGTTTY
+374 RGVEDEVTMGTTTY
-388 EDFAKGKSVIKQG
+388 EDFARGKSVIKQG
-401 DRTYVQGED
+401 GRTYVQGED
-410 FDIVSDGG
+410 FDVVSDGG
-418 SPAKAV
+418 SPARAV
-424 VRWRPEAAW
+424 VRWRPEAGW
-433 GAPGPG
+433 SAPGPG
-439 TPYNLELT
+439 TSYNLELT
-447 KSDGTTQNFNVTR
+447 KADGTTQTFNVTR
-460 TDKDKLTMSE
+460 TDGDKLTMSE
-470 WGFTTATGTIEPT
+470 WGFTRAEGTINSTAAYAYQNPT
-483 ATYVYQDPPT
+483 T
-493 TFGTGTFSPSTI
+493 TFGAGTFAPSANTGG
-505 SSTQTF
+505 QF

-523 PRTDPPGNGTGS
+523 PRTDPPGNGAGS
-535 KPITPRYGDEY
+535 KLITPRSGDEY

-557 TLSDDGTGILGALGL
+557 TLSDDGTGILSALGL
-572 DRKDEAHYTAAEDA
+572 DLKDEAHYTAAEDA

-612 GVTMELKGLGHVS
+612 GVTMELKGRGHVS

-641 FTEAYNDVMKWINVK
+641 FTTAYNDVMKWINVK

-670 PSNDFRMKWGLLFGN
+670 PANDFRMKWGLLFGN

>member
-76 EIDRIDKSGSYKG
+76 EIERIDKSGSYKG

-119 NSFSGTLG
+119 NAFSDKISG
-127 AGGVF
+127 AFTGAL
-132 SGPLNGL
+132 SGA
-139 NQSAFWIGIG
+139 SEAHFWISIG

-156 VHSDD
+156 VHSED

-170 NMTLKTQKPPFGVT
+170 NTTLKTQRPPFGVT

-222 TYIDPRALKDLVVKS
+222 MYIDPRALKDLVVKS
-237 KKGDK
+237 KDGKK
-242 TWKRGVDFDIVAGNR
+242 TWKRGVDFDITAGNQ

-262 YEPQTVPA
+262 YEPQTAPA

-348 NRPDEGVA
+348 NRPEEGVA
-356 YKVTYEP
+356 YKITYNP
-363 AANEE
+363 VDDEE

-374 RGVDDEITMGTTTY
+374 RGVEDEVTMGTTTY
-388 EDFAKGKSVIKQG
+388 EDFARGKSVIKQG
-401 DRTYVQGED
+401 GRTYVQGED
-410 FDIVSDGG
+410 FDVVSDGG

-424 VRWRPEAAW
+424 VRWRPEAGW
-433 GAPGPG
+433 NAPGPG
-439 TPYNLELT
+439 TTYDLELT
-447 KSDGTTQNFNVTR
+447 KADGTTQTFSVTR
-460 TDKDKLTMSE
+460 ANEDKLTMKE
-470 WGFTTATGTIEPT
+470 WGFTKATGTIDPT

-535 KPITPRYGDEY
+535 KLVTPRSGDEY

-557 TLSDDGTGILGALGL
+557 TLSDDGTGILSALGL
-572 DRKDEAHYTAAEDA
+572 DLKDEAHYTAAEDA

-761 QKGEASALH
+761 EKGEASALH

-791 LVIDAGTDRQVQVS
+791 LVIDAGTERPVQVS
-805 GTPVLKALGMDYTY
+805 GAPVLKALGMDYTY
-819 TGLYQMGLKTTST
+819 TGLYQMGFKTTSR

-837 GELEFNSRDYMKAMT
+837 GELEFSSKDYMKAMT
-852 KNSEEATDVMLAF
+852 KNAEEATDVMLAF

>member
-6 VSGIASGINWDEMIT
+6 VSGIASGINWDEMIA
-21 KILNKA
+21 KILDKA

-38 DTLSRKK
+38 DKLTRKQ
-45 EYFEEFKIALQKLNS
+45 EYFEEFQIALQKLNS

-70 YKAKGI
+70 YKAKGLEI
-76 EIDRIDKSGSYKG
+76 ERIDKSGSYKG
-89 VLTATVNA
+89 VLTATANA

-119 NSFSGTLG
+119 NAFTDKLSGAFTG
-127 AGGVF
+127 AL
-132 SGPLNGL
+132 SGA
-139 NQSAFWIGIG
+139 SEAHFWIGIG

-156 VHSDD
+156 VRSDD

-170 NMTLKTQKPPFGVT
+170 NTALKTQRPPFGVT
-184 ASVVDKKLIL
+184 ASVVDNKLIL
-194 KSDATGLGEDTR
+194 KSDATGLGKDTQ
-206 KVSMT
+206 KAAMT
-211 RSSKAYDLLGD
+211 RSGNAYDLLENMH
-222 TYIDPRALKDLVVKS
+222 IDSGSLKSEDLVVKS
-237 KKGDK
+237 KKGDR
-242 TWKRGVDFDIVAGNR
+242 TWKQGVDFDVVAGNQ

-270 GATYQVKYKAKSGDV
+270 GETYQVKYKAVTGDV
-285 YTTGGATYGPSDIV
+285 YTTGGAAYGPSDIV
-299 RGKGN
+299 RGKGD

-312 TPQVP
+312 TPRAALST
-317 TNTSIKDK
+317 TNISIQDR
-325 NGVTYQYGTDFKI
+325 NGVTYQYGTDFTI
-338 EGKSVKWLGT
+338 EGKSVKWLGM
-348 NRPDEGVA
+348 NRPGEGVA
-356 YKVTYEP
+356 YKVTYKP
-363 AANEE
+363 DADEE

-374 RGVDDEITMGTTTY
+374 RGAEDEVTGSAY
-388 EDFAKGKSVIKQG
+388 ADFVGGKSVIKQG
-401 DRTYVQGED
+401 GRTYVQGED

-439 TPYNLELT
+439 TNYDLELT
-447 KSDGTTQNFNVTR
+447 KADGTTQTFNVKR
-460 TDKDKLTMSE
+460 ADRDKLTMKE
-470 WGFTTATGTIEPT
+470 WGFTTAEGTIDPT

-493 TFGTGTFSPSTI
+493 TFGAGSFEASANTGGK
-505 SSTQTF
+505 F

-523 PRTDPPGNGTGS
+523 LRMKDG
-535 KPITPRYGDEY
+535 KQITPGYGDEY
-546 TVEYKHEKNTF
+546 TVEYAHAKNTF
-557 TLSDDGTGILGALGL
+557 TLSDDGMGILSALGL
-572 DRKDEAHYTAAEDA
+572 DLKDEAHYTAAEDA

-598 SNKIGPEYKNELLK
+598 SNKIGPEYKNELIK
-612 GVTMELKGLGHVS
+612 GVTMELKGVGHVS

-670 PSNDFRMKWGLLFGN
+670 PANDFRMKWGLLFGN
-685 SLLREAKGRMRRSVT
+685 SLLRDAKSRMRRSVT
-700 QTFSHTFKQR
+700 QTYTHTFKQR

-722 NGLKGQSSLRITVG
+722 NGLKGQSTLRVTVG
-736 ARTAEITVRPED
+736 ARTADITVNPED

-761 QKGEASALH
+761 GSGEASALH

-791 LVIDAGTDRQVQVS
+791 LVIDAGTDRPVQVS
-805 GTPVLKALGMDYTY
+805 GTSALKALGMDYTY
-819 TGLYQMGLKTTST
+819 TGLYQMGFKTTST
-832 DHGKS
+832 DFGKS
-837 GELEFNSRDYMKAMT
+837 GELEFSSRDFMKAMT

-888 GAAKGAVVRAI
+888 GAAKGAVVREI
-899 DGIDTEI
+899 DGIKTEVN
-906 KSINKYLNTFEQRL
+906 SINKYLNTFEQRL

-926 LFKRFSEA
+926 LFKRFSDA

-948 NNVTA
+948 NSVTA
-953 QLQGAGKSQQ
+953 QLQGAGRNQQ